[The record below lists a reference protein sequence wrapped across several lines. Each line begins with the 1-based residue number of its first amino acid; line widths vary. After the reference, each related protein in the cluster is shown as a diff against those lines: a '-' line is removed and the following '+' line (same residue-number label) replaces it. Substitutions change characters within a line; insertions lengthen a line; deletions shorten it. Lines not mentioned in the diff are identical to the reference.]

1 MEQRGKFRMP
11 VPILSLLRRLR
22 QHHALEHATI
32 HVLTQRYPNLRVV
45 GRSTPDGFALYGD
58 LPTEGVLLAA
68 QHALKRLQ
76 AGQRNLAIHPAC
88 GTNFVAAGAL
98 AGLGVFAVLTP
109 RRRGWRDWLSRLP
122 TVLLVATV
130 GTLLG
135 QRVGILLQ
143 ALVTTDPDVGSLRI
157 AGVVREERGS
167 LIVHRV
173 RVREE

>member
-1 MEQRGKFRMP
+1 MP
-11 VPILSLLRRLR
+11 IPILLLVHRLR

-32 HVLTQRYPNLRVV
+32 HVLSQRYPNLRMV
-45 GRSTPDGFALYGD
+45 GRSTLDGFVLYGD

-98 AGLGVFAVLTP
+98 AGLGAFTVLTP
-109 RRRGWRDWLSRLP
+109 RRRGWREWLSRLP
-122 TVLLVATV
+122 MVVLVATL
-130 GTLLG
+130 GTILG
-135 QRVGILLQ
+135 QRVGLLLQ

-157 AGVVREERGS
+157 AGIVREQRGA
-167 LIVHRV
+167 LVVHRV
-173 RVREE
+173 RVREG